1 MERNKQ
7 DWQGKNRRKT
17 RIENDK
23 LFQIMVGVNVFGWV
37 VFVAAL
43 IVFHYAR
50 TEFITGAQEFW
61 GVTVREQWSSSLS
74 TYLVGLLFACVG
86 LSLAVLILK
95 RKRTRRKSDNF
106 GVSGFIL
113 LLVALVS
120 LFILYFEFN

>member
-1 MERNKQ
+1 
-7 DWQGKNRRKT
+7 
-17 RIENDK
+17 
-23 LFQIMVGVNVFGWV
+23 MVGVNVFGWV

-50 TEFITGAQEFW
+50 PEFITGAQEFW

>member
-23 LFQIMVGVNVFGWV
+23 LFQIMVGFNVFGWV

-50 TEFITGAQEFW
+50 PEFITGAQEFW

-120 LFILYFEFN
+120 LSILYFEFN

>member
-50 TEFITGAQEFW
+50 PEFITGAQEFW

>member
-50 TEFITGAQEFW
+50 PEFITGAQEFW
-61 GVTVREQWSSSLS
+61 GVTGREQWSASLS

-106 GVSGFIL
+106 GLSGFVL

-120 LFILYFEFN
+120 LSILYFEFN